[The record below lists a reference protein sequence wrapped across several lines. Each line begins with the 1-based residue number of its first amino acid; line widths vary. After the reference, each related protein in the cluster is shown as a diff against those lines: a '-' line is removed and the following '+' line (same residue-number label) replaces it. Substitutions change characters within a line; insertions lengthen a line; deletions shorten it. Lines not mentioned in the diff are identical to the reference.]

1 MNTEIWL
8 CEITGQPIPLHDC
21 LECAEHRQV
30 PACPFPPTVLK
41 ALANSMRGDDGLLE
55 AQALAL
61 RAGVAL
67 LRVPS
72 LLGCTRQAWYGL
84 HGRPPLEKPSEHW
97 SRLRGTIF
105 HAALESLAGENAVA
119 ETRLIASLEELGAQA
134 WIAGKIDHYDP
145 ALRLATDYK
154 TINTFGRKMSALE
167 LPKQHHVA
175 QLWIYGWLLGK
186 SGIPTRWPAESSTW
200 TWAPSAPWTSPCPM
214 PSCRPRLRRGW
225 SRRPASSPRP
235 TMPARRVIRRSRGSA
250 ITALAPRN
258 ASTGSRN
265 TPQELLPTASR
276 RRP

>member
-21 LECAEHRQV
+21 LECAEHRQA
-30 PACPFPPTVLK
+30 PACPFPSTVLK

-55 AQALAL
+55 AQALAQ

-67 LRVPS
+67 LRVTS

-154 TINTFGRKMSALE
+154 TINTFGRKMAALE

-186 SGIPTRWPAESSTW
+186 SGYPYPLVSRIVYMDMGAVRTVDVLMPDTDMQAAVEARLVEKAQLITEADHAGPPGDPLECWECNYCARATQCAYRIKKH
-200 TWAPSAPWTSPCPM
+200 APGAAAV
-214 PSCRPRLRRGW
+214 GK
-225 SRRPASSPRP
+225 
-235 TMPARRVIRRSRGSA
+235 
-250 ITALAPRN
+250 
-258 ASTGSRN
+258 
-265 TPQELLPTASR
+265 
-276 RRP
+276 

>member
-1 MNTEIWL
+1 
-8 CEITGQPIPLHDC
+8 
-21 LECAEHRQV
+21 
-30 PACPFPPTVLK
+30 
-41 ALANSMRGDDGLLE
+41 
-55 AQALAL
+55 
-61 RAGVAL
+61 VAL
-67 LRVPS
+67 LRVTS

-154 TINTFGRKMSALE
+154 TINTFGRKMGALE

-186 SGIPTRWPAESSTW
+186 SGYPYPLVSRIVYMDMGAVRTVDVLMPDIELQAAVETRLVQKA
-200 TWAPSAPWTSPCPM
+200 
-214 PSCRPRLRRGW
+214 RL
-225 SRRPASSPRP
+225 
-235 TMPARRVIRRSRGSA
+235 
-250 ITALAPRN
+250 ITEADHAGPP
-258 ASTGSRN
+258 GD
-265 TPQELLPTASR
+265 PQESWECNYCARATQCVYRIKKHTPGAAADGK
-276 RRP
+276 